1 VLAERFGAVVR
12 VGWRFALAVERFWR
26 LPLDEPDDLAAELG
40 LAADFCRDF
49 GDFFAREARPLA
61 ALRRVEP
68 PAAGRLRARPGER
81 GVFDLAMTRPFLS
94 NLDSFPIS
102 NVSSSAYRD

>member
-1 VLAERFGAVVR
+1 LA
-12 VGWRFALAVERFWR
+12 
-26 LPLDEPDDLAAELG
+26 PDFD
-40 LAADFCRDF
+40 RD
-49 GDFFAREARPLA
+49 GEDFFEREARPLA
-61 ALRRVEP
+61 AVRLGEP

-102 NVSSSAYRD
+102 NVSSTAYRD

>member
-1 VLAERFGAVVR
+1 LAA
-12 VGWRFALAVERFWR
+12 ERFWR
-26 LPLDEPDDLAAELG
+26 LPVEEAADRAAELD
-40 LAADFCRDF
+40 LAADFGRDLE
-49 GDFFAREARPLA
+49 DFFEREARPPA
-61 ALRRVEP
+61 AVRRVEP